1 MMLVFVTCQT
11 NDDIPHI
18 LNFSGEQSLVI
29 GLRTLRF
36 GKRGEAITEFNGL
49 EGITPAVKEK
59 ILCLNFKTLYAL

>member
-29 GLRTLRF
+29 GTDY
-36 GKRGEAITEFNGL
+36 GHSDSASEVKRSQSSMGSKGSL
-49 EGITPAVKEK
+49 PR
-59 ILCLNFKTLYAL
+59 